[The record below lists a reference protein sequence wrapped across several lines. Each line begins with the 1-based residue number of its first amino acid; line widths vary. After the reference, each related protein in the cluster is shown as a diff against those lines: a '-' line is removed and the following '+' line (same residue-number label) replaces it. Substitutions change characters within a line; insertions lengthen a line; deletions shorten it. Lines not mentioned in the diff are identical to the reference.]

1 MSHTKNYIGKKYNRL
16 IVLSKDTSRTYRGRF
31 VYYLMKCECG
41 NIRSYR
47 IYDVV
52 SGRIKSCGCY
62 NSDRSKKNIISFDM
76 ESYDYGVM
84 YVNDIKILFDK
95 EDYDSIRTYRWSV
108 NKNRVMS
115 TSRNRILL
123 THLIM
128 FPPNGMVVDHI
139 NGNTLDNRK
148 QNLRICTI
156 AENNKNHKIYNTNT
170 SGTTGVY
177 FDKQN
182 NKWSAQIYIN
192 GKVKRLGRFADK
204 EDAINIRKEA
214 EKKYFGEYAR
224 T

>member
-1 MSHTKNYIGKKYNRL
+1 MRNTNNYIGNKYNRL
-16 IVLSKDTSRTYRGRF
+16 KVLKRDTSRTCCGRF
-31 VYYLMKCECG
+31 VYYLMQCECG
-41 NIRSYR
+41 NIRSYK

-62 NSDRSKKNIISFDM
+62 NSDKSKKNIISFDI
-76 ESYDYGVM
+76 ENYDYGIM
-84 YVNDIKILFDK
+84 YINDKKILFDK

-108 NKNRVMS
+108 NQDRVIS
-115 TSRNRILL
+115 TGRSRILL
-123 THLIM
+123 SRLIM
-128 FPPNGMVVDHI
+128 GPEKGMVVDHI
-139 NGNTLDNRK
+139 NGNTFDNRK

-156 AENNKNHKIYNTNT
+156 SDNNKNHKICSTNK